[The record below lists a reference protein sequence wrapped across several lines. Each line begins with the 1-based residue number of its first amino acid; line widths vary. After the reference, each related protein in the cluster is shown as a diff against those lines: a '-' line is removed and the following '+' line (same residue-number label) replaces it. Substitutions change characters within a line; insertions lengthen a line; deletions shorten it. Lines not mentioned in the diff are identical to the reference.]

1 MRATLN
7 DELMHEAGFEVPSF
21 EAREQRRRR
30 LRRLGA
36 IFGLTAACAVV
47 AGIEFVRANARLGG
61 ASIVAMVVGVVL
73 FLRVVLT
80 ADEEESK
87 S

>member
-7 DELMHEAGFEVPSF
+7 DELLHEAGFEVPSY
-21 EAREQRRRR
+21 EARERRRR
-30 LRRLGA
+30 RVRRVGSF
-36 IFGLTAACAVV
+36 FGLAVACAIV
-47 AGIEFVRANARLGG
+47 AGIGFVHSNFRLGTG
-61 ASIVAMVVGVVL
+61 SILGMVVGVVL
-73 FLRVVLT
+73 FLHAVLS